1 MNKKWLKSC
10 STILLILLAATIM
23 TSCVE
28 DNMSF
33 SSRFSDMIEYELD
46 DISLTIYYMGF
57 SFRTRIPITLDRLK
71 GGATYKVVVTGQEL
85 AEHRDLL
92 NQLANV
98 ELIPSRDR
106 SFACA
111 RMYYVFEHSE
121 HGEIFSFL
129 TYAMS
134 YNMSDFDG
142 VGAFDTVFIN
152 GQEVRGNRIF
162 FEAVL
167 PFLPE
172 HVVREIQTNIDTWL
186 PASE

>member
-10 STILLILLAATIM
+10 RTILLILFAATIM

-33 SSRFSDMIEYELD
+33 SSKFSNVVEYELD
-46 DISLTIYYMGF
+46 DVSLTIYYAGF
-57 SFRTRIPITLDRLK
+57 SFRTLFPWSLEQLT
-71 GGATYKVVVTGQEL
+71 GGWYEYRVVVTGQEL

-92 NQLANV
+92 HQLANV
-98 ELIPSRDR
+98 ELIPSRNR
-106 SFACA
+106 AFVSA
-111 RMYYVFEHSE
+111 RMYYVFEHVE

-129 TYAMS
+129 TYAL
-134 YNMSDFDG
+134 SDGTGNFD
-142 VGAFDTVFIN
+142 AVFIN